1 MIDATHPTHGLEPRS
16 RIVFSSIDLRCDM
29 RPRRD
34 NPDTPSR
41 AASTRQRRQAIL
53 DAALHCFSTIGYDQT
68 TLADIRAEA
77 GASTGS
83 IYHHFKSKE
92 QLAASLYLEGV
103 RQTQEAG
110 VQALLRT
117 RTARTG
123 IAAQVGAYID
133 WVVEHPAMARF
144 LFAMRHAPF
153 LGEEEATIAGL
164 NEDVHGR
171 AAKWVADRVAAGEL
185 PDIEP
190 AMRWALVFGPC
201 RHWAGS
207 WLRGATTTTP
217 AEAKR
222 QISIAAHAALQ
233 ALR

>member
-1 MIDATHPTHGLEPRS
+1 MPTARAEATL
-16 RIVFSSIDLRCDM
+16 
-29 RPRRD
+29 
-34 NPDTPSR
+34 
-41 AASTRQRRQAIL
+41 QRKQAIL
-53 DAALHCFSTIGYDQT
+53 DAALECFSTMGYEQT
-68 TLADIRAEA
+68 TLADIRSRA

-83 IYHHFKSKE
+83 IYHHFGSKE
-92 QLAASLYLEGV
+92 RIAASLYLEGI

-110 VQALLRT
+110 ISALLRT

-133 WVVEHPAMARF
+133 WVVDNPAFAAF
-144 LFAMRHAPF
+144 LFSMRHAPF
-153 LGEEEATIAGL
+153 LAEDEEAIAGL
-164 NEDVHGR
+164 NDDVHR
-171 AAKWVADRVAAGEL
+171 QAARWIEDRVAAGEL

-207 WLRGATTTTP
+207 WLRGTTATSP

-222 QISIAAHAALQ
+222 QISIASHAALR
-233 ALR
+233 ALL